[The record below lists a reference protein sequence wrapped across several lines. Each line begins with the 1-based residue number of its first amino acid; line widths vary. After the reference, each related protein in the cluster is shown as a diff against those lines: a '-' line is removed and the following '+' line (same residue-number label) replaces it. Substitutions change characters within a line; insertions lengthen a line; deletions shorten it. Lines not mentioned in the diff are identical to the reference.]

1 MGFKFHA
8 EPFISIAVKHAPFN
22 APHIETPRS
31 YEPLAEGLLK
41 ATADSG
47 NSPRLYLTIRY
58 GACVSGFFDADFHG
72 DFSSRCS
79 AISSRSVR
87 ITNQL
92 RRLCV
97 GFMSSTFH
105 GERFTRI
112 ITPAFQFFPVR
123 RKKSGRR
130 STAAFKTHAGS
141 GDARRLARV
150 QQCKTRKLSSRFGA
164 WLNRRMQTNQRMNGG
179 ASIHA
184 YATR

>member
-47 NSPRLYLTIRY
+47 NSLRLYLTIRY
-58 GACVSGFFDADFHG
+58 GACVSGFFDADFHV
-72 DFSSRCS
+72 DFSSRFS

-87 ITNQL
+87 IANQL

-105 GERFTRI
+105 GERFTHI
-112 ITPAFQFFPVR
+112 ITPAFQYFPVR

-130 STAAFKTHAGS
+130 SWRPSRHTPARAMPADLHASNNARRGGFPAGS
-141 GDARRLARV
+141 VPG
-150 QQCKTRKLSSRFGA
+150 
-164 WLNRRMQTNQRMNGG
+164 
-179 ASIHA
+179 
-184 YATR
+184 